1 MNKKDISKKRS
12 GKTGSGVDS
21 QTGYPE
27 MDLLNRELQKMI
39 EDTDYSLSYS
49 KPVAKMDFISFVAD
63 KLLVIEVIRKGIP
76 YSMFDV
82 IQKFFPFSMN
92 DWADYLGLSGK
103 SLHRYKQQNKSFKSI
118 HSEKI
123 IELAEV
129 TEKGV
134 DVFGD
139 PGKFRLWLDTP
150 LFSLGKQKPFD
161 LLKDS
166 YGKEMIMAE
175 LIRIEHGIMI

>member
-1 MNKKDISKKRS
+1 MSKKDISNKRS
-12 GKTGSGVDS
+12 AKISSGTDS

-27 MDLLNRELQKMI
+27 MDQLNRELQMMI

-49 KPVAKMDFISFVAD
+49 KSADKIDFISFLAD

-82 IQKFFPFSMN
+82 IQKFSPFSMN

-103 SLHRYKQQNKSFKSI
+103 SLLRYKQQNKSFKSI

-139 PGKFRLWLDTP
+139 PDKFRLWLDTP
-150 LFSLGKQKPFD
+150 LFALGKQKPFD

-175 LIRIEHGIMI
+175 LIRIEHGILV